1 MDCSGKRVLLA
12 GATGGI
18 GQAIAS
24 ELDRAGALL
33 TLVGRSEPKL
43 IALQRRLRGAH
54 AAVVADLDEPAG
66 RAAVVQRCRQQ
77 GVDIVINAMGVMDFR
92 LFDTQDPA
100 AVARMVQTNLL
111 SPMLLCQSLVPLLKQ
126 REEAAI
132 VNIGSIFGSIGHPG
146 FTAYCATKFGLRG
159 FTEALQRELADSPVR
174 VSYLAPRATHT
185 DLNSD
190 AVTALNQALG
200 NATDAPERVAAE
212 LLRVLGEKRR
222 QRYMGWPEG
231 LFVRLNGLFPDLVH
245 NALTRKLHIIRQ
257 HAIRHHAEP

>member
-1 MDCSGKRVLLA
+1 VDCRGKNVLLA
-12 GATGGI
+12 GAAGGI
-18 GQAIAS
+18 GRAIAV
-24 ELDRAGALL
+24 ELDRAGAQL
-33 TLVGRSEPKL
+33 TLIGRDEAKL
-43 IALQRRLRGAH
+43 AALQRRLRGAH
-54 AAVVADLDEPAG
+54 VTVVADLDDPAQRG
-66 RAAVVQRCRQQ
+66 GVVQHCRQQ
-77 GVDIVINAMGVMDFR
+77 GVDVFVNAMGVMDFR
-92 LFDTQDPA
+92 LFDAQDPA

-111 SPMLLCQSLVPLLKQ
+111 SPMLLCQSLIPLLKL

-174 VSYLAPRATHT
+174 VSYLAPRATRT
-185 DLNSD
+185 DLNSE

-212 LLRVLGEKRR
+212 LMRVLGGKRR

-231 LFVRLNGLFPDLVH
+231 LFVRLNGLFPGLVH
-245 NALTRKLHIIRQ
+245 NALTRKLDIIRQ